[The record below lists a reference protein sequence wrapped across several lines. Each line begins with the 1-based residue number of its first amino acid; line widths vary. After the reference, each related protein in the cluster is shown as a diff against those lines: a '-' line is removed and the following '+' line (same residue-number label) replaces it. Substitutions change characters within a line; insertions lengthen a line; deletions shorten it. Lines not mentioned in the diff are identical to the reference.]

1 MEERAR
7 TFTER
12 GKKEPDGVFVTC
24 SKVCTSREKELNGK
38 LPGGISLYIRH
49 SAVISKSGRV

>member
-12 GKKEPDGVFVTC
+12 GKKEPDGVFVT
-24 SKVCTSREKELNGK
+24 VLRFAHAEKELNGK
-38 LPGGISLYIRH
+38 LPGGISLYIRY

>member
-12 GKKEPDGVFVTC
+12 GKKEPDVVFVT
-24 SKVCTSREKELNGK
+24 VLRFA
-38 LPGGISLYIRH
+38 H
-49 SAVISKSGRV
+49 A

>member
-12 GKKEPDGVFVTC
+12 GKKEPDWVFVT
-24 SKVCTSREKELNGK
+24 VLRFAQAE
-38 LPGGISLYIRH
+38 R
-49 SAVISKSGRV
+49 KS